1 MGGNRK
7 TRVAA
12 VGLAVS
18 LAVVPAACGSSDDGV
33 TATATT
39 AKPAAT
45 TSTTAAS
52 TKPQTIKVTGSDYK
66 FTGLPETAPA
76 GSKISLTTDK
86 SGEPHE
92 LVAVHVPESETRSA
106 EEIGAL
112 SDADMET
119 VLAGEPALVTIAM
132 PGTTDTQ
139 VPSWA
144 TARSP
149 SQAATSS
156 CARSRRAPP
165 PRTWQRPRVPSKERI
180 RTTTL
185 EWWTTSP
192 SSSHL
197 AAATRRHY
205 ERPASIGGRRWRR
218 CGRRACRGRS

>member
-76 GSKISLTTDK
+76 GSKISSPLTRAASHTNSLPFTCQRAK
-86 SGEPHE
+86 
-92 LVAVHVPESETRSA
+92 
-106 EEIGAL
+106 
-112 SDADMET
+112 
-119 VLAGEPALVTIAM
+119 PAL
-132 PGTTDTQ
+132 PR
-139 VPSWA
+139 
-144 TARSP
+144 RSV
-149 SQAATSS
+149 
-156 CARSRRAPP
+156 RSRA
-165 PRTWQRPRVPSKERI
+165 RTWRPSLRES
-180 RTTTL
+180 
-185 EWWTTSP
+185 
-192 SSSHL
+192 
-197 AAATRRHY
+197 
-205 ERPASIGGRRWRR
+205 RPW
-218 CGRRACRGRS
+218 